1 MTKKQLKKF
10 ISYIVSI
17 TVVFFFVTTI
27 DIYFP
32 SFVNSIDNKIKDYM
46 FILRGPQ
53 KNSNSVVIID
63 IDEESL
69 SKLGQWPWPRDKIAK
84 ILENLAL
91 ANVGAIGL
99 DIVFA
104 ETDQSSPSKVLKEL
118 NIKVNNVPNFDEE
131 LNYVVQNTPTIL
143 GYQFQ
148 LTPTKFIKRESIDIP
163 AIIVEKN
170 KADGKEYLI
179 EAKGTILNHPSLQ
192 ESGYSSGFFNNIP
205 DSSGVIRSVPLIIKY
220 DDQLYPSL
228 ALEIVRASMNI
239 DTVYVNYSTL
249 GVENIQIGNFIIP
262 TDRNGRFIVN
272 FIGKKNSFKYYSAS
286 DIYANN
292 FNKDE
297 FEGKIVIIG
306 TTASGLN
313 DLRAT
318 PLDSVYPGVEVH
330 ANIIENIITKDF
342 LRIPTWVDSANLTI
356 VLIII
361 VFTTILIRF
370 LPLWLNPIIFF
381 VVIFA
386 ILAFTYYIFI
396 TYGIILNSF
405 LAIIATIL
413 AILNATFLQ
422 YVFEVKK
429 EKSIKEKFASKVSK
443 DVMEN
448 LLNDEENKIQTIQ
461 KEITVFFSNIRNF
474 TYISEYMQNP
484 TDLTQFL
491 NEYLDPMVDIIIEQ
505 KGTVDKFMGDSIMA
519 YWNAPSTIPNHADAA
534 LKCALLQLYKLKEL
548 NRILVNGSRYPE
560 VIDMCEEKRIL
571 PLNIGVGINTGVAT
585 VGEMGSKHRSDYSI
599 IGDSVNLGFRLES
612 LCKYYGS
619 KCNISNF
626 TKWQLEDNYI
636 FRFLDLVTIKGQSQ
650 PLQVW
655 EVIDFD
661 SSDDTNKLFD
671 IPRQKLDEELF
682 TYHRALDLYQN
693 GNFQE
698 ALDIFEELEKFIE
711 KSNNKIYKIYI
722 DRCNYF
728 IQNPPK
734 NFDGVFK
741 HED

>member
-17 TVVFFFVTTI
+17 IVVFFFVTTI

-53 KNSNSVVIID
+53 KNSNSVVIVD

-671 IPRQKLDEELF
+671 IPRQKLNEELF

>member
-17 TVVFFFVTTI
+17 IVVFFFVTTI

-53 KNSNSVVIID
+53 KNSNSVVIVD

-118 NIKVNNVPNFDEE
+118 NIKVNKVPNFDEE

-671 IPRQKLDEELF
+671 IPRQKLNEELF

-698 ALDIFEELEKFIE
+698 ALDIFEELEKSIE

>member
-17 TVVFFFVTTI
+17 IVVFFFVTTI